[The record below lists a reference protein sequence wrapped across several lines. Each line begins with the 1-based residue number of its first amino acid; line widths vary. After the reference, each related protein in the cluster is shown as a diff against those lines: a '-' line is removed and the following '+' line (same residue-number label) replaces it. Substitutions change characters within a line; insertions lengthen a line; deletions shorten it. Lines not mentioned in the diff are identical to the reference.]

1 MKNLNCVID
10 ISTKAILTFTKSYS
24 CAVAVSQGLI
34 NTEPHIIPTS
44 ITKIANH
51 VKRFDLVND
60 NLCSTKDDWMM
71 SLPKHL
77 ITADYNK
84 RRKLATTR
92 ATYIHSLE
100 AHLDSVVSRGVL
112 NFDEMVVPYL
122 LEQHSRCDPERNSY
136 SYGIVEYANIQNI
149 DVKTAYDEIGVMLN
163 TAGLIKIRAFSWMQN
178 CVRKINST
186 EDLTM
191 LSKIWKECWEDVK
204 RCAFT

>member
-10 ISTKAILTFTKSYS
+10 ISSKAILTFTKSYS
-24 CAVAVSQGLI
+24 CAVAVSQGII
-34 NTEPHIIPTS
+34 NSEPHIIPTS
-44 ITKIANH
+44 ITKIATQ
-51 VKRFDLVND
+51 VKKFDLAND
-60 NLCSTKDDWMM
+60 HLCSTKDNWLM

-77 ITADYNK
+77 QTPEYAK

-100 AHLDSVVSRGVL
+100 AHLESVTARAIIH
-112 NFDEMVVPYL
+112 FDDMVIAHLISSYN
-122 LEQHSRCDPERNSY
+122 RCDPERNSY

-149 DVKTAYDEIGVMLN
+149 DVKTAFDEIGLTIQTVEQ
-163 TAGLIKIRAFSWMQN
+163 IRIRAYAWMQN
-178 CVRKINST
+178 CIRKINST

-191 LSKIWKECWEDVK
+191 LSAIWKQCWEDVK